1 MTLLSILLV
10 SKTGIVHAINVKEF
24 VESDLYKRAGF
35 KYMDGFEKR
44 TVYKHGDKEIHVY
57 GKVSGR
63 AGQENKYEFP
73 PPIAEILFFG
83 TVVLVAKEMDTPTNL
98 TMAEWEVA
106 YQALMG
112 GFEDLGTEDTE
123 ETTDTVSSASSEEQQ
138 PLTRDGYVKD
148 DFVVDDDDE
157 DPEEEEEEE
166 ERIVVLQK
174 KTKKNKVALKK
185 RITKPKTSSSS
196 SEQVFL
202 SATRALTE
210 PENVPVLDCSNE
222 LTEEEYV

>member
-10 SKTGIVHAINVKEF
+10 AKTGVVNAINVKEF
-24 VESDLYKRAGF
+24 GESDLYKRAGF
-35 KYMDGFEKR
+35 KHVEGFEQR
-44 TVYKHGDKEIHVY
+44 AVYPHGSDMEIHVY

-73 PPIAEILFFG
+73 PPIAETLFFG

-98 TMAEWEVA
+98 TIAEWEVA

-123 ETTDTVSSASSEEQQ
+123 TTISSASSEEQQ

-148 DFVVDDDDE
+148 DFVVDE

-166 ERIVVLQK
+166 EEERMVVLK
-174 KTKKNKVALKK
+174 KSTKKGKVALKK
-185 RITKPKTSSSS
+185 RITKPKTSSS